1 MFFSFKIDG
10 DELDKRMGG
19 GVYVGQLFTIFGDNS
34 EGKTLLSLRLAY
46 GFLKNGISVSYVSS
60 QMPVREFVSFSE
72 ALGYPVLNSVISGSM
87 LYITPVFI
95 LRRTRKANLDELIS
109 NDRIKEKSVLI
120 IDSLNPGMFR
130 DFEINSYM
138 ERLRKFSENRVV
150 IITANQAS
158 MDDATVLRMNQ
169 LSTTIVTL
177 HSKELGGIKR
187 HFIDLVKY
195 PMVVRSIQQSIP
207 FRVEPGRGLIVEIS
221 SVS

>member
-19 GVYVGQLFTIFGDNS
+19 GVYVGQLFTILGDNS

-46 GFLKNGISVSYVSS
+46 GFLKNGTSVAYVSS
-60 QMPVREFVSFSE
+60 QMPVREFISFSD
-72 ALGYPVLNSVISGSM
+72 ALGYPVLNEIISGTFM
-87 LYITPVFI
+87 FVTPVFI
-95 LRRTRKANLDELIS
+95 LRKPKKARLDDLL
-109 NDRIKEKSVLI
+109 NNEKIREKNVLI
-120 IDSLNPGMFR
+120 IDSLNPAMFY
-130 DFEINSYM
+130 DFDINTYM
-138 ERLRKFSENRVV
+138 EKLRKFSENRVV
-150 IITANQAS
+150 ILTAS
-158 MDDATVLRMNQ
+158 PSSLDDATTLRINQ

-177 HSKELGGIKR
+177 HSKELGGMKR